1 MAKSKCSD
9 DHRFPPGGYVPSGK
23 TDVAKTFAR
32 IRKQLKEAE
41 EARKVVAAEIVQKV
55 RAIKGKV

>member
-32 IRKQLKEAE
+32 IRRELAEQKKESEAVQAE
-41 EARKVVAAEIVQKV
+41 QISKV
-55 RAIKGKV
+55 RRLK